1 MPQEIQCH
9 KKYDI
14 DAKTTIIP
22 HLVYHFFLPHLCI
35 YLQSQSKSWHN
46 NYTFSILFEKFR
58 RICLLSG
65 NSSITLSRRT
75 AASHAQPWLLNSVS
89 SRIWKQP
96 SLPQTMGWY
105 PSKQMWTDKHDT
117 ICQWWFLF
125 AVHDVQSQHI
135 KMGCSTLPF
144 PKITSREFLIT
155 VWVYHPYYH
164 FSWAV
169 LIPTWAMWAS
179 LKTQWFH
186 ISKSSAVPWKMH
198 KQDAIQ
204 APWHWTLWGMGK
216 SCCEKYAQ

>member
-14 DAKTTIIP
+14 DAKKNYNTTP
-22 HLVYHFFLPHLCI
+22 SLPFLPSTSM

-46 NYTFSILFEKFR
+46 NYTFSILFEKFWR
-58 RICLLSG
+58 VCLFSG
-65 NSSITLSRRT
+65 NSSIKLSRRT
-75 AASHAQPWLLNSVS
+75 AASHAQPWLL
-89 SRIWKQP
+89 KQP
-96 SLPQTMGWY
+96 SLPETMGWY

-125 AVHDVQSQHI
+125 ALHDVQSQQI
-135 KMGCSTLPF
+135 KVGWSTLPF
-144 PKITSREFLIT
+144 PKISSRKFLITT

-169 LIPTWAMWAS
+169 LIPTWAMWAG

-204 APWHWTLWGMGK
+204 APWHLTLWGMGK